1 MNTGY
6 CELVTDVDFPR
17 PAPQSPN
24 EGEPRSREGE
34 GHSQVPVPVPCL
46 LGVSWMG
53 GLPEAPGAAAWLAET
68 FLSCD
73 QTRALVSV
81 ALPQLLPRA
90 SRAKPLPLGGGAVS
104 HSLPS
109 ALGVVASYLGPE
121 RFLDDPVRSDLA

>member
-90 SRAKPLPLGGGAVS
+90 SRAKPLPLGGGRSPTAFP
-104 HSLPS
+104 LP
-109 ALGVVASYLGPE
+109 
-121 RFLDDPVRSDLA
+121 